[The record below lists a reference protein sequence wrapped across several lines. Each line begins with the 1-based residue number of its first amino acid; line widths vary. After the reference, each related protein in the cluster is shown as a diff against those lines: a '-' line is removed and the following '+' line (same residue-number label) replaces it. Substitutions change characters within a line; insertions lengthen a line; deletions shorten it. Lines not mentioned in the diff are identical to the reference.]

1 MPRKHRR
8 QSPRDEQSGDPQ
20 RDTSGPAGAERL
32 QKVLAAAGI
41 GSRRDCEELIREGRV
56 EVDRQV
62 VTELGTR
69 VDPLQHEIRVDGE
82 VLRRPKR
89 LYFAVNKPPGV
100 VTTNYDPSGR
110 PRVIDLVPTE
120 ERVFAVGRLDRSSEG
135 LIVVTNDGEFANRLT
150 HPRYGV
156 PKTYLVRVAGSPSQ
170 TELAKLRR
178 GIHLAEGFCRVESLH
193 VKGKHKGSTDMI
205 IVLNEGRNREIR
217 RILARVGHKVV
228 RLKRIAVGKLKLAD
242 LPVGAWRRLMPQEIQ
257 GLLAE
262 AKERKRERRPK
273 RAGGPI
279 KPVHGEREPSPY
291 LEEQAAMAAE
301 TVGGEGEMEWE
312 GDDELLAGD
321 DELLVG
327 DDESMIEITDGS
339 ASEGGPP
346 RGDVIDY
353 EDEESPSIAPVQMP
367 GRRPQEAGYRPQK
380 SGPRQQKA
388 GPRPP
393 KPGYRPQKPGGRPQK
408 PGSRPHKP
416 GRGKYGHSDRPP
428 KGNFRQRKNRRK
440 GRR

>member
-8 QSPRDEQSGDPQ
+8 QMPPRDEGG
-20 RDTSGPAGAERL
+20 GPDQPTTGGAERL

-56 EVDRQV
+56 EVDRQI

-82 VLRRPKR
+82 ALRRPKR

-110 PRVIDLVPTE
+110 PRVIDLVPTQ

-156 PKTYLVRVAGSPSQ
+156 SKTYLVRVAGSPSQ
-170 TELAKLRR
+170 DQLAKLRR
-178 GIHLAEGFCRVESLH
+178 GIHLAEGFCRVETLH
-193 VKGKHKGSTDMI
+193 VKGKHKGSTDMV

-217 RILARVGHKVV
+217 RLLARVGHKVV
-228 RLKRIAVGKLKLAD
+228 RLKRVAVGRLKLAD
-242 LPVGAWRRLMPQEIQ
+242 LPLGAWRRLMPQEVQ

-262 AKERKRERRPK
+262 AKERRRERRPPQ
-273 RAGGPI
+273 RGRGQT
-279 KPVHGEREPSPY
+279 KPVHGQREPSPY
-291 LEEQAAMAAE
+291 LEEQAAMA
-301 TVGGEGEMEWE
+301 GGAVELNNERQWE
-312 GDDELLAGD
+312 SDDELLAGD
-321 DELLVG
+321 ESLDSGDEP
-327 DDESMIEITDGS
+327 MIEITDGPPRH
-339 ASEGGPP
+339 GKLP
-346 RGDVIDY
+346 RGDVIEY
-353 EDEESPSIAPVQMP
+353 DETPPVDQ
-367 GRRPQEAGYRPQK
+367 RRPQR
-380 SGPRQQKA
+380 R
-388 GPRPP
+388 
-393 KPGYRPQKPGGRPQK
+393 GGRRQSENRRRQK
-408 PGSRPHKP
+408 HG
-416 GRGKYGHSDRPP
+416 DRPP
-428 KGNFRQRKNRRK
+428 QGGRRQQRNRRK

>member
-1 MPRKHRR
+1 MTRQHRR
-8 QSPRDEQSGDPQ
+8 RQRPHDSSGQERDAG
-20 RDTSGPAGAERL
+20 GPAGAERL

-56 EVDRQV
+56 EVDRKV

-69 VDPLQHEIRVDGE
+69 VDPLQQEIRVDGE

-120 ERVFAVGRLDRSSEG
+120 QRVFAVGRLDRSSEG

-156 PKTYLVRVAGSPSQ
+156 SKTYVVRVAGSPSQ
-170 TELAKLRR
+170 AELAKLRR

-228 RLKRIAVGKLKLAD
+228 RLKRIAIGRLKLAD
-242 LPVGAWRRLMPQEIQ
+242 LPLGAWRRLMPQEVQ

-262 AKERKRERRPK
+262 AKERRRERRPK
-273 RAGGPI
+273 RAGGQI
-279 KPVHGEREPSPY
+279 KPVHGRRETSPY

-301 TVGGEGEMEWE
+301 PVLGESDTEWE
-312 GDDELLAGD
+312 GDDELVAD

-327 DDESMIEITDGS
+327 EDESMIEITDGPPH
-339 ASEGGPP
+339 EGGPP

-353 EDEESPSIAPVQMP
+353 EETPTEQRRPRQ
-367 GRRPQEAGYRPQK
+367 GRRRPYAGRRRDHE
-380 SGPRQQKA
+380 G
-388 GPRPP
+388 RPP
-393 KPGYRPQKPGGRPQK
+393 QGRRSQNK
-408 PGSRPHKP
+408 R
-416 GRGKYGHSDRPP
+416 
-428 KGNFRQRKNRRK
+428 RRK

>member
-8 QSPRDEQSGDPQ
+8 QTPRDEDRSHPQ
-20 RDTSGPAGAERL
+20 RDTAGPDGAERL

-56 EVDRQV
+56 EIDRQV

-82 VLRRPKR
+82 ALRRPKR

-120 ERVFAVGRLDRSSEG
+120 ERLFAVGRLDRSSEG
-135 LIVVTNDGEFANRLT
+135 LIIVTNDGEFANRLT

-156 PKTYLVRVAGSPSQ
+156 TKTYLIRVAGNPSQ
-170 TELAKLRR
+170 LELAKLRR

-193 VKGKHKGSTDMI
+193 VKGKHKGSTDMV

-228 RLKRIAVGKLKLAD
+228 RLKRIGVGRLKLAD
-242 LPVGAWRRLMPQEIQ
+242 LPVGAWRRLMPTEID
-257 GLLAE
+257 GLMAE
-262 AKERKRERRPK
+262 AKERKRERR
-273 RAGGPI
+273 GPQQPRGAM
-279 KPVHGEREPSPY
+279 KPVHGQREPSPY
-291 LEEQAAMAAE
+291 LEEQAAMGALP
-301 TVGGEGEMEWE
+301 VSDEGEADWD
-312 GDDELLAGD
+312 GGDELLAGD
-321 DELLVG
+321 DEP
-327 DDESMIEITDGS
+327 MIEITDGPP
-339 ASEGGPP
+339 SEGRPP

-353 EDEESPSIAPVQMP
+353 EETPPVAATDQWSE
-367 GRRPQEAGYRPQK
+367 RRPQKPGYRPQK
-380 SGPRQQKA
+380 SGPRQQKP

-393 KPGYRPQKPGGRPQK
+393 KPGNRRQK
-408 PGSRPHKP
+408 PGSRPQKP

-428 KGNFRQRKNRRK
+428 QGNFRQQKNRRK